1 MSDMYIPC
9 LMPIKEGDLVRVM
22 VQDGQPVAIGSDGA
36 GDAVKIVDIGTM
48 WYVSSS
54 GEELVGG
61 EWTDKQP
68 VMCDVGYVW
77 KKSVLSHGDGT
88 VTESEPEL
96 ENAAKG
102 EDAVLLRIDSS
113 RGTVFKNNAISTV
126 LRAVIYK
133 GAERIADIDKLHEVF
148 GNGAYLQWSWQ
159 KIDENEFGT
168 ILATDKMVGNDGFTL
183 TISADE
189 VDTKVT
195 FLCELKE

>member
-1 MSDMYIPC
+1 MPFDISDWEEAANLTDNDAIEKA
-9 LMPIKEGDLVRVM
+9 LSDV
-22 VQDGQPVAIGSDGA
+22 DGKSIVGVAT
-36 GDAVKIVDIGTM
+36 K

-54 GEELVGG
+54 GDNPVGG
-61 EWTDKQP
+61 EWTDEQP
-68 VMCDVGYVW
+68 MACDTGFVW
-77 KKSVLSHGDGT
+77 KKSVLSHSDGSI
-88 VTESEPEL
+88 TESEPEL
-96 ENAAKG
+96 ENASKG

-133 GAERIADIDKLHEVF
+133 GADRISDIDKLHEVF